1 MSKELGQVYLAPEK
15 RPQFLEAAGGSMVE
29 YSQSTAELI
38 DKEIKNIISEQYKRA
53 LDIIRG
59 KEDAL
64 RSVSQVL
71 LEKEKIDGDE
81 LKELLGF
88 DNGKQE
94 DSES

>member
-1 MSKELGQVYLAPEK
+1 
-15 RPQFLEAAGGSMVE
+15 MVE

-81 LKELLGF
+81 LRELLGF
-88 DNGKQE
+88 DNRE
-94 DSES
+94 PEASEN